1 MSGMKHD
8 QGKPDLSLIPYMA
21 LIHEAEAFMD
31 GERKY
36 GRHNFRKGFKT
47 SRLAAAALRHV
58 FAYYAG
64 EQVAAD
70 SGVHHLGHARAC
82 LAMILQ
88 LEHDGAIDD
97 DRHMG
102 EV

>member
-1 MSGMKHD
+1 
-8 QGKPDLSLIPYMA
+8 
-21 LIHEAEAFMD
+21 MD

-36 GRHNFRKGFKT
+36 GRHNFRKGIQT
-47 SRLAAAALRHV
+47 SRLVAAALRHV
-58 FAYYAG
+58 FAYSDG
-64 EQVAAD
+64 ETNAAD

-88 LEHDGAIDD
+88 LEHDDTIAD
-97 DRHMG
+97 DRHVG